1 MKLEEFINYV
11 SYDPLTGEFTRT
23 KILNDHPAHMWR
35 LGETIGNASSRGY
48 LEISVGEE
56 KYSAHKLA
64 WYITHGEYPN
74 PSIDHINGDKQDNR
88 IENLRLSTPLENMR
102 NRGKN
107 ENNTTG
113 YNGVYLS
120 SSGRYRARIKI
131 NGKLI
136 GLGTFDTVEL
146 AAAARKSAN
155 EKYNFDDDH
164 GERDSWTT
172 KTK

>member
-1 MKLEEFINYV
+1 MKLEDFIKYVNYN
-11 SYDPLTGEFTRT
+11 PLTGEFTRI

-35 LGETIGNASSRGY
+35 LGEVIGNSTSNGY
-48 LEISVGEE
+48 IEISVGED

-64 WYITHGEYPN
+64 WYIVYGEYPTE
-74 PSIDHINGDKQDNR
+74 SIDHVNGDKQDNR
-88 IENLRLSTPLENMR
+88 IENLRLSSALENMR

-107 ENNTTG
+107 KNNTTG
-113 YNGVYLS
+113 ANGVYLT

-136 GLGTFDTVEL
+136 GLGTFDSVES
-146 AAAARKSAN
+146 AEKARKEAN
-155 EKYNFDDDH
+155 EYYQFDENH

-172 KTK
+172 TKK